1 VAELFEVAELAGVT
15 DVADVQRYCDEQ
27 ARHILAHCDVRG
39 LKIACAES
47 LTAGLLADSF
57 VRIPGASSVFLG
69 SAVTYDIHAK
79 AMVLGVDAELLR
91 THGAVDPE
99 VARQMARG
107 AAHLFY
113 QEQYA
118 HGVVGLSTTGVAGPG
133 PDEGKPAGTVYIG
146 FDVPCFSHSVIQE
159 RDFALRLALRGSRE
173 LVRHL
178 TVACVL
184 GKMREFTG
192 SSQEKIPIMETRE
205 THEG

>member
-1 VAELFEVAELAGVT
+1 MAELFEVAELAGVT

-99 VARQMARG
+99 VARQMA
-107 AAHLFY
+107 
-113 QEQYA
+113 
-118 HGVVGLSTTGVAGPG
+118 AGPPICFTKSNMRMESWGCLPLVSQG
-133 PDEGKPAGTVYIG
+133 PDP
-146 FDVPCFSHSVIQE
+146 
-159 RDFALRLALRGSRE
+159 
-173 LVRHL
+173 
-178 TVACVL
+178 
-184 GKMREFTG
+184 
-192 SSQEKIPIMETRE
+192 TRE
-205 THEG
+205 NRQEPCISASMCRVFLIA